1 MKIYKILLTA
11 ASVILL
17 SACTLEITKEAAQV
31 RSHTSVNKLLDG
43 CKRLGQVKVEF
54 EAKSALN
61 QQENEIQAQ
70 NELKQQAYDN
80 YMADNVVILQ
90 ARFVKGGYR
99 EADMVYGRG
108 IAYSCLKIDD

>member
-1 MKIYKILLTA
+1 MKMNKVLLTV

-17 SACTLEITKEAAQV
+17 SACSPEVTKEAAQV
-31 RSHTSVNKLLDG
+31 RLHTTVNKLLDG

-54 EAKSALN
+54 EAKSGLN

-70 NELKQQAYDN
+70 NDLKQQAYDN
-80 YMADNVVILQ
+80 YMADNVVILH

-108 IAYSCLKIDD
+108 IAYSCQK

>member
-1 MKIYKILLTA
+1 MKIYKILLTTG
-11 ASVILL
+11 SIILL
-17 SACTLEITKEAAQV
+17 SACSSEITKETAQV
-31 RSHTSVNKLLDG
+31 RSHTSMNKLLDG

-54 EAKSALN
+54 KAESGLD
-61 QQENEIQAQ
+61 QRGNEMQAQ
-70 NELKQQAYDN
+70 NKLKQLAYDN

-108 IAYSCLKIDD
+108 IAYSCQK